1 MPTLLVIDD
10 EAGIRYTIREVLQ
23 TPELRVLSAENSEEG
38 VRLVRDE
45 APDVVLLDIRLG
57 HESGL
62 EVFHRLRAID
72 PKLLVVFIT
81 GHGTAETAI
90 EAMKLGA
97 FDYLVK
103 PLDLTELQHVV
114 EQALKISHLMRVPAA
129 VDSATQLSDTSDRLI
144 GSGPAMQSLFK
155 QMGRVA
161 PLDVNVLVLGESGTG
176 KELVA
181 RAIYHHSRRSQ
192 GPFLAINCAAIP
204 ETLLESELFGH
215 EKGAFTGAERQRIG
229 KFEQCHRGT
238 IFLDEVGDM
247 PPATQAKML
256 RLLQDGQFQRVGGN
270 ENLHVDVRVL
280 AATNQDL
287 DAMIG
292 ENRFR
297 RDLYYR
303 IRGVTLH
310 LPPLKEREDDIAE
323 LAHYF
328 LFRMNRQLG
337 TAVQTISS
345 EALEI
350 LQRHSWPGNVR
361 ELQSVLREALI
372 VATGPTLLPEFLSLG
387 STTALGEAE
396 RAEADYPRSSS
407 DWQSLVVA
415 LEEGLRKRQ
424 PELYRHLIQKFDALV
439 LTHVMEAAGGLQ
451 SRAAEV
457 LGLSRPTLRAK
468 LRLIAQLNEY
478 RDSQAAGNGD
488 TMPQPRQTV
497 EERAV

>member
-23 TPELRVLSAENSEEG
+23 SEELRVVAAENCEDG
-38 VRLVRDE
+38 VRLTRE
-45 APDVVLLDIRLG
+45 ESPDVVLLDIRLG
-57 HESGL
+57 NESGL

-129 VDSATQLSDTSDRLI
+129 VDSADQLSDTSDRLI

-161 PLDVNVLVLGESGTG
+161 PLDVNVLILGESGTG

-270 ENLHVDVRVL
+270 ETLVVDVRVL
-280 AATNQDL
+280 AATNQNL
-287 DAMIG
+287 EGMIS

-310 LPPLKEREDDIAE
+310 LPPLREREDDIAE

-328 LFRMNRQLG
+328 LFRLNRQLG

-372 VATGPTLLPEFLSLG
+372 VATGPTLLAEFLSIG
-387 STTALGEAE
+387 VPAMAGIETE
-396 RAEADYPRSSS
+396 RAETVAGELADDWSS
-407 DWQSLVVA
+407 LGAA
-415 LEEGLRKRQ
+415 LEEGVRTKQ
-424 PELYRHLIQKFDALV
+424 PELYRHLIQRFDRLV
-439 LTHVMEAAGGLQ
+439 LGSVMRTVGGLQ
-451 SRAAEV
+451 SRAAEA

-468 LRLIAQLNEY
+468 LRMITRAQEAQQLTHFK
-478 RDSQAAGNGD
+478 GD
-488 TMPQPRQTV
+488 TM
-497 EERAV
+497 AGS

>member
-10 EAGIRYTIREVLQ
+10 EAGIRFTIREVLQ
-23 TPELRVLSAENSEEG
+23 NPELRVLTAENSTEG
-38 VRLVRDE
+38 LRLTREE
-45 APDVVLLDIRLG
+45 APDVVLLDIRLAG
-57 HESGL
+57 ESGL
-62 EVFHRLRAID
+62 EVFHGLRAID

-103 PLDLTELQHVV
+103 PLDLAELKNVV
-114 EQALKISHLMRVPAA
+114 EQALKISHLVHVPAA
-129 VDSATQLSDTSDRLI
+129 VESDEQLSETSDRLI
-144 GSGPAMQSLFK
+144 GSAPAMQSLFK

-161 PLDVNVLVLGESGTG
+161 PLDVSVLLLGESGIG

-215 EKGAFTGAERQRIG
+215 EKGAFTGADRQRIG
-229 KFEQCHRGT
+229 KFEQCHKGT

-247 PPATQAKML
+247 PLATQAKML

-270 ENLHVDVRVL
+270 ETLKVDVRIV
-280 AATNQDL
+280 AATNQNL
-287 DAMIG
+287 DAMIA

-303 IRGVTLH
+303 IRGVTLN
-310 LPPLKEREDDIAE
+310 LPPLRERQEDIAE

-328 LFRMNRQLG
+328 LFRLNRQLG

-345 EALEI
+345 DALE
-350 LQRHSWPGNVR
+350 LLERHSWPGNVR

-372 VATGPTLLPEFLSLG
+372 VATGPTLLPEFLSL
-387 STTALGEAE
+387 STPPAPTETEPAVSVDPHATTDWNSLASAL
-396 RAEADYPRSSS
+396 D
-407 DWQSLVVA
+407 
-415 LEEGLRKRQ
+415 EGMKANQ
-424 PELYRHLIQKFDALV
+424 PELYRHLIQRFDALV
-439 LTHVMEAAGGLQ
+439 LNNVMRSVGGLQ
-451 SRAAEV
+451 SRAAET

-468 LRLIAQLNEY
+468 LRLLARRE
-478 RDSQAAGNGD
+478 GKGD
-488 TMPQPRQTV
+488 GDGTTASGQ
-497 EERAV
+497 

>member
-1 MPTLLVIDD
+1 MATLLVIDD
-10 EAGIRYTIREVLQ
+10 EAGIRFTIREVLQ
-23 TPELRVLSAENSEEG
+23 GPDLRVLAAENSEQGLQLTRE
-38 VRLVRDE
+38 E
-45 APDVVLLDIRLG
+45 SPDVVLLDIRLG
-57 HESGL
+57 NESGL
-62 EVFHRLRAID
+62 DIFHKLREID

-103 PLDLTELQHVV
+103 PLDLAELQHVV
-114 EQALKISHLMRVPAA
+114 DQALKISHLIHVPAA
-129 VDSATQLSDTSDRLI
+129 VDSATQLSDASDRLI

-155 QMGRVA
+155 QMGRIA

-181 RAIYHHSRRSQ
+181 RAIYHHSRRSN

-247 PPATQAKML
+247 PLATQAKML

-270 ENLHVDVRVL
+270 ETLTVDVRVL
-280 AATNQDL
+280 AATNQNL
-287 DAMIG
+287 EAMIA

-310 LPPLKEREDDIAE
+310 LPPLREREDDVAE

-328 LFRMNRQLG
+328 LFRLNRQLG
-337 TAVQTISS
+337 TAVQTISN
-345 EALEI
+345 EALE
-350 LQRHSWPGNVR
+350 LLERHPWPGNVR

-372 VATGPTLLPEFLSLG
+372 VATGPTLLPEFL
-387 STTALGEAE
+387 ALGTPPPPAE
-396 RAEADYPRSSS
+396 IERPETVTPPRAD
-407 DWQSLVVA
+407 DWNKLGEY
-415 LEEGLRKRQ
+415 LEEGLKSRR
-424 PELYRHLIQKFDALV
+424 PELYRSLIQRFDSFV
-439 LTHVMEAAGGLQ
+439 LGQVMQSVGGLQ

-468 LRLIAQLNEY
+468 LRLIARKES
-478 RDSQAAGNGD
+478 DGADGDGDGETGEPSQ
-488 TMPQPRQTV
+488 T
-497 EERAV
+497 

>member
-1 MPTLLVIDD
+1 MSTILVIDD
-10 EAGIRYTIREVLQ
+10 EAGIRFTIREVLQ
-23 TPELRVLSAENSEEG
+23 GPDLRVLAAENAEQG
-38 VRLVRDE
+38 LQLTRDE
-45 APDVVLLDIRLG
+45 APDLVLLDIRLG
-57 HESGL
+57 NRSGL
-62 EVFHRLRAID
+62 DLFHELRAID

-103 PLDLTELQHVV
+103 PLDLAELHHIV
-114 EQALKISHLMRVPAA
+114 EQALKISHLIHVPAA
-129 VDSATQLSDTSDRLI
+129 VDSATQLSDASDRLI

-161 PLDVNVLVLGESGTG
+161 PLDVNVLILGESGTG

-215 EKGAFTGAERQRIG
+215 EKGAFTGADRQRIG

-238 IFLDEVGDM
+238 ILLDEVGDM
-247 PPATQAKML
+247 PLATQAKML

-270 ENLHVDVRVL
+270 ETLTVDVRVL
-280 AATNQDL
+280 AATNQNL
-287 DAMIG
+287 DAMIA

-310 LPPLKEREDDIAE
+310 LPPLREREDDVAE

-328 LFRMNRQLG
+328 LFRLNRQLG
-337 TAVQTISS
+337 TAVQTISR
-345 EALEI
+345 EALEM
-350 LQRHSWPGNVR
+350 LEQHPWPGNVR

-372 VATGPTLLPEFLSLG
+372 VATGPTLLPEFLAL
-387 STTALGEAE
+387 STPLLPSEIERPEPVAL
-396 RAEADYPRSSS
+396 PRVG
-407 DWQSLVVA
+407 DWNKLEQY
-415 LEEGLRKRQ
+415 LEEGIKDRH
-424 PELYRHLIQKFDALV
+424 PDLYRGLIQRFDAIV
-439 LTHVMEAAGGLQ
+439 LGQVMQAVGGLQ
-451 SRAAEV
+451 SRAAEA

-468 LRLIAQLNEY
+468 LRLISRGLSGNSSEG
-478 RDSQAAGNGD
+478 DAAKLS
-488 TMPQPRQTV
+488 
-497 EERAV
+497 

>member
-1 MPTLLVIDD
+1 MATLLVIDD
-10 EAGIRYTIREVLQ
+10 EAGIRFTIGEVLQ
-23 TPELRVLSAENSEEG
+23 GPDLRVLAAENAEQG
-38 VRLVRDE
+38 LQLTRDE

-57 HESGL
+57 NKSGL
-62 EVFHRLRAID
+62 DVFHELREID

-103 PLDLTELQHVV
+103 PLDLGELQQVV
-114 EQALKISHLMRVPAA
+114 EQALKISHLIHVPAA
-129 VDSATQLSDTSDRLI
+129 VDAPASPGDPSDRLI

-161 PLDVNVLVLGESGTG
+161 PLDVNVLVQGESGTG

-181 RAIYHHSRRSQ
+181 RAIYHHSQRSG

-229 KFEQCHRGT
+229 KFEQCHGGT
-238 IFLDEVGDM
+238 ILLDEIGDM
-247 PPATQAKML
+247 PLATQAKML

-270 ENLHVDVRVL
+270 ETLKADVRII
-280 AATNQDL
+280 AATNQNL
-287 DAMIG
+287 ESMIAD
-292 ENRFR
+292 NRFR

-310 LPPLKEREDDIAE
+310 LPPLREREDDIAE

-328 LFRMNRQLG
+328 LFRLNRQLG
-337 TAVQTISS
+337 TAVQTSS
-345 EALEI
+345 NEALDL

-372 VATGPTLLPEFLSLG
+372 VSTGPTLLPEFLPL
-387 STTALGEAE
+387 TAPVA
-396 RAEADYPRSSS
+396 APEADALTTVDATQASN
-407 DWQSLVVA
+407 WQSLA
-415 LEEGLRKRQ
+415 EMLHEGLETKRSD
-424 PELYRHLIQKFDALV
+424 LYRHLIQRFDLLV
-439 LTHVMEAAGGLQ
+439 V
-451 SRAAEV
+451 S
-457 LGLSRPTLRAK
+457 
-468 LRLIAQLNEY
+468 N
-478 RDSQAAGNGD
+478 
-488 TMPQPRQTV
+488 
-497 EERAV
+497 

>member
-1 MPTLLVIDD
+1 MSTILVIDD
-10 EAGIRYTIREVLQ
+10 EAGIRFTICEVLQ
-23 TPELRVLSAENSEEG
+23 SPDLRVLAAENAEQGLRLTREES
-38 VRLVRDE
+38 
-45 APDVVLLDIRLG
+45 PDLVLLDIRLG
-57 HESGL
+57 NKSGL
-62 EVFHRLRAID
+62 DLFHELRAID

-103 PLDLTELQHVV
+103 PLDLGELHHIV
-114 EQALKISHLMRVPAA
+114 EQALKISHLIHVPAA
-129 VDSATQLSDTSDRLI
+129 VDSSTQLSDTSDRLI

-161 PLDVNVLVLGESGTG
+161 PLDVSVLILGESGTG

-215 EKGAFTGAERQRIG
+215 EKGAFTGADRQRIG

-247 PPATQAKML
+247 PLATQAKML

-270 ENLHVDVRVL
+270 ETLKVDVRII
-280 AATNQDL
+280 AATNQNL
-287 DAMIG
+287 DAMIA
-292 ENRFR
+292 ESRFR

-310 LPPLKEREDDIAE
+310 LPPLRERQDDIAE

-328 LFRMNRQLG
+328 LFRLNRQLG
-337 TAVQTISS
+337 TAVQTISR
-345 EALEI
+345 EAIELLE
-350 LQRHSWPGNVR
+350 RHPWPGNVR

-372 VATGPTLLPEFLSLG
+372 VATGPTLLPEFLSL
-387 STTALGEAE
+387 SAPLTPAEPE
-396 RAEADYPRSSS
+396 RAVAVDAPAANDWNSLSEAL
-407 DWQSLVVA
+407 Q
-415 LEEGLRKRQ
+415 EGLKAHQ
-424 PELYRHLIQKFDALV
+424 PEL
-439 LTHVMEAAGGLQ
+439 
-451 SRAAEV
+451 
-457 LGLSRPTLRAK
+457 
-468 LRLIAQLNEY
+468 
-478 RDSQAAGNGD
+478 
-488 TMPQPRQTV
+488 
-497 EERAV
+497 

>member
-10 EAGIRYTIREVLQ
+10 EAGIRFTIREVLQ
-23 TPELRVLSAENSEEG
+23 SPDLRVLTAENAEEG
-38 VRLVRDE
+38 VRLTRE
-45 APDVVLLDIRLG
+45 ESPDVVLLDIRLG
-57 HESGL
+57 TVSGL
-62 EVFHRLRAID
+62 QVFHRLREID

-103 PLDLTELQHVV
+103 PLDLGELRHVV
-114 EQALKISHLMRVPAA
+114 DQALKISHLVHVAAA
-129 VDSATQLSDTSDRLI
+129 VDSPTQLSDTSDRLI

-181 RAIYHHSRRSQ
+181 RGLYHHRRRGQ
-192 GPFLAINCAAIP
+192 GPCLAINCAAIP

-238 IFLDEVGDM
+238 ILLDEVGDM
-247 PPATQAKML
+247 PLATQAKML

-270 ENLHVDVRVL
+270 ETLKVDVRVL
-280 AATNQDL
+280 AATNQNL
-287 DAMIG
+287 ETMIA

-303 IRGVTLH
+303 IGCVTLH
-310 LPPLKEREDDIAE
+310 LPPLREREAVIAD

-328 LFRMNRQLG
+328 LFRLNRQLG
-337 TAVQTISS
+337 TAVQTIST
-345 EALEI
+345 EALE
-350 LQRHSWPGNVR
+350 LLARHPWPGNVR

-372 VATGPTLLPEFLSLG
+372 VATGPTLLPEFLSLSAAPG
-387 STTALGEAE
+387 LAEAE
-396 RAEADYPRSSS
+396 RAVAVNAEGSADWHLLAEALD
-407 DWQSLVVA
+407 
-415 LEEGLRKRQ
+415 EGMKSRK
-424 PELYRHLIQKFDALV
+424 PELYRHLIQRFDALV
-439 LTHVMEAAGGLQ
+439 LANVMRAAGGLQ
-451 SRAAEV
+451 SRAAEL

-468 LRLIAQLNEY
+468 LRTVAR
-478 RDSQAAGNGD
+478 RDAVADEAGD
-488 TMPQPRQTV
+488 VSSPQP
-497 EERAV
+497 

>member
-10 EAGIRYTIREVLQ
+10 EAGIRFTIREVLQ
-23 TPELRVLSAENSEEG
+23 SGDLRVLAAENAAEG
-38 VRLVRDE
+38 LRLTRDE
-45 APDVVLLDIRLG
+45 SPDVVLLDIRLAG
-57 HESGL
+57 ESGL
-62 EVFHRLRAID
+62 TVFHALREID
-72 PKLLVVFIT
+72 PKVLVVFIT

-103 PLDLTELQHVV
+103 PLDLAELQQVV
-114 EQALKISHLMRVPAA
+114 EQALKISVLMRVPAA
-129 VDSATQLSDTSDRLI
+129 VDSQSQGGDTSDRLI

-161 PLDVNVLVLGESGTG
+161 PLDVSVLIRGESGTG

-215 EKGAFTGAERQRIG
+215 EKGAFTGADRQRIG
-229 KFEQCHRGT
+229 KFEQCHQGT
-238 IFLDEVGDM
+238 ILLDEIGDM
-247 PPATQAKML
+247 PLATQAKML

-270 ENLHVDVRVL
+270 ETLTVDVRIL

-287 DAMIG
+287 EAMIEG
-292 ENRFR
+292 NRFR

-303 IRGVTLH
+303 VRGVTLH
-310 LPPLKEREDDIAE
+310 LPPLRERTDDIAE

-328 LFRMNRQLG
+328 LFRLNRQLG
-337 TAVQTISS
+337 TAVQTISNES
-345 EALEI
+345 LDL

-372 VATGPTLLPEFLSLG
+372 ITTGPTLLAEFLPLPALSSFSDETPAVVGPPGATDWNSL
-387 STTALGEAE
+387 
-396 RAEADYPRSSS
+396 AD
-407 DWQSLVVA
+407 V
-415 LEEGLRKRQ
+415 LEEGLRSKQ
-424 PELYRHLIQKFDALV
+424 PELYRRLIQQFDALV
-439 LTHVMEAAGGLQ
+439 LTAVMKAAGGFQ
-451 SRAAEV
+451 SHAADL

-468 LRLIAQLNEY
+468 LRLIARL
-478 RDSQAAGNGD
+478 QAEQGEA
-488 TMPQPRQTV
+488 M
-497 EERAV
+497 ERMK

>member
-10 EAGIRYTIREVLQ
+10 EAGIRFTIREVLQ
-23 TPELRVLSAENSEEG
+23 SQDLRVLVAENAEEG
-38 VRLVRDE
+38 LRLTRDE
-45 APDVVLLDIRLG
+45 SPDVVLLDIRLG
-57 HESGL
+57 AESGL
-62 EVFHRLRAID
+62 DVFHRLRAID

-103 PLDLTELQHVV
+103 PLDLRELQHVV
-114 EQALKISHLMRVPAA
+114 EQALKISHLVHVPAA
-129 VDSATQLSDTSDRLI
+129 VESDAQLSEASDRLI
-144 GSGPAMQSLFK
+144 GSAPSMQSLFK

-161 PLDVNVLVLGESGTG
+161 PLDVNVLLLGESGTG

-215 EKGAFTGAERQRIG
+215 EKGAFTGADRQRIG

-247 PPATQAKML
+247 PLATQAKML

-270 ENLHVDVRVL
+270 ETLKVDVRII
-280 AATNQDL
+280 AATNQNL
-287 DAMIG
+287 DAMIA

-310 LPPLKEREDDIAE
+310 LPPLLERKDDIAE

-328 LFRMNRQLG
+328 LFRLNRQLG

-345 EALEI
+345 EALE
-350 LQRHSWPGNVR
+350 LLEQHSWPGNVR

-372 VATGPTLLPEFLSLG
+372 VATGPTLLPEFLSLSSLPPSG
-387 STTALGEAE
+387 EPEKALPVDGHA
-396 RAEADYPRSSS
+396 AM
-407 DWQSLVVA
+407 DWNSLAAA
-415 LEEGLRKRQ
+415 LDEGMKSNQ
-424 PELYRHLIQKFDALV
+424 PELYRHLIQRFDALV
-439 LTHVMEAAGGLQ
+439 LANVMRAVGGLQ
-451 SRAAEV
+451 SRAAEA

-468 LRLIAQLNEY
+468 LRLIA
-478 RDSQAAGNGD
+478 
-488 TMPQPRQTV
+488 RQ
-497 EERAV
+497 EASRESESPG

>member
-1 MPTLLVIDD
+1 MSTILVIDD
-10 EAGIRYTIREVLQ
+10 EAGIRFTICEVLQ
-23 TPELRVLSAENSEEG
+23 SPDLRVLAAENAEQGLRLTREES
-38 VRLVRDE
+38 
-45 APDVVLLDIRLG
+45 PDLVLLDIRLG
-57 HESGL
+57 NKSGL
-62 EVFHRLRAID
+62 DLFHELRAID

-103 PLDLTELQHVV
+103 PLDLTELHHIV
-114 EQALKISHLMRVPAA
+114 EQALKISHLIHVPAA
-129 VDSATQLSDTSDRLI
+129 VDSATQLSDASDRLI
-144 GSGPAMQSLFK
+144 GSGPSMQSLFK

-161 PLDVNVLVLGESGTG
+161 PLDVNVLILGESGTG

-181 RAIYHHSRRSQ
+181 RAVYHHSRRSQ

-247 PPATQAKML
+247 PLATQAKML

-270 ENLHVDVRVL
+270 ETLTADVRVV
-280 AATNQDL
+280 AATNQNL
-287 DAMIG
+287 DAMIA

-310 LPPLKEREDDIAE
+310 LPPLRERTDDIAE

-328 LFRMNRQLG
+328 LFRLNRQLG

-361 ELQSVLREALI
+361 ERQSVLREALI
-372 VATGPTLLPEFLSLG
+372 VSTGPTLLPEFLPLS
-387 STTALGEAE
+387 APAAAAE
-396 RAEADYPRSSS
+396 S
-407 DWQSLVVA
+407 
-415 LEEGLRKRQ
+415 
-424 PELYRHLIQKFDALV
+424 DAL
-439 LTHVMEAAGGLQ
+439 T
-451 SRAAEV
+451 
-457 LGLSRPTLRAK
+457 
-468 LRLIAQLNEY
+468 
-478 RDSQAAGNGD
+478 
-488 TMPQPRQTV
+488 
-497 EERAV
+497 

>member
-10 EAGIRYTIREVLQ
+10 EGGIRFTIREVLQ
-23 TPELRVLSAENSEEG
+23 SPELRVLTAEDSAQG
-38 VRLVRDE
+38 LRLTRDE
-45 APDVVLLDIRLG
+45 SPDVVLLDIRLG
-57 HESGL
+57 GESGL

-103 PLDLTELQHVV
+103 PLDLAELQHVV
-114 EQALKISHLMRVPAA
+114 DQALKISHLVHVPAA
-129 VDSATQLSDTSDRLI
+129 VESDENLSETSDRLI
-144 GSGPAMQSLFK
+144 GSAPAMQSLFK

-215 EKGAFTGAERQRIG
+215 EKGAFTGADRQRIG

-247 PPATQAKML
+247 PLATQAKML

-270 ENLHVDVRVL
+270 ETLKVDVRVL
-280 AATNQDL
+280 AATNQNL
-287 DAMIG
+287 DAMIA

-310 LPPLKEREDDIAE
+310 LPPLRERTDDIAE

-328 LFRMNRQLG
+328 LFRLNRQLG
-337 TAVQTISS
+337 TAVQSISS
-345 EALEI
+345 EALE
-350 LQRHSWPGNVR
+350 LLERHSWPGNVR

-372 VATGPTLLPEFLSLG
+372 VATGPTLLPEFLSL
-387 STTALGEAE
+387 SAPATAPAEAE
-396 RAEADYPRSSS
+396 RAVAVDAPAANDWNSLSEA
-407 DWQSLVVA
+407 LN
-415 LEEGLRKRQ
+415 EGLKAHQ
-424 PELYRHLIQKFDALV
+424 PELYRHLIQRFDALV
-439 LTHVMEAAGGLQ
+439 LANVMRAVGGLQ

-468 LRLIAQLNEY
+468 LRLIARRE
-478 RDSQAAGNGD
+478 AGDNGD
-488 TMPQPRQTV
+488 P
-497 EERAV
+497 AD